1 MEEDKYDRDTER
13 REAEREIDESTREKQ
28 GDEE

>member
-1 MEEDKYDRDTER
+1 MDKDKYDRDAER
-13 REAEREIDESTREKQ
+13 REAEREIDESTRENE